1 MSEEQKQETENSEV
15 KTAARSAVER
25 GDAIREDIRD
35 ITLTALSQR
44 HLDSEKLRQV
54 IHAVVEGASIGAE
67 SKGADVKEALSESIK
82 GMDEA
87 LATSAEA
94 SKLAIEETAGHLKD
108 FGKQDLKRALDDLL
122 TLEDM
127 FLDTIKNVANASSK
141 MMQDTL
147 NNLEQHTRHSG
158 TEAGKRSRDVAETLN
173 QKLGKTLRETTSSGT
188 DAALTVGAHLSQAAA
203 GFLEAIAET
212 LKPKEK
218 SGSQSDK
225 E

>member
-67 SKGADVKEALSESIK
+67 SKGADVKEALSESIE

-87 LATSAEA
+87 LASSAEA

-127 FLDTIKNVANASSK
+127 FLDTIKNVAW
-141 MMQDTL
+141 QEIERCCRDT
-147 NNLEQHTRHSG
+147 QP
-158 TEAGKRSRDVAETLN
+158 ETWEN
-173 QKLGKTLRETTSSGT
+173 
-188 DAALTVGAHLSQAAA
+188 
-203 GFLEAIAET
+203 IA
-212 LKPKEK
+212 
-218 SGSQSDK
+218 
-225 E
+225 